1 MRKKI
6 VAGNW
11 KMNTLPSEG
20 VALAKGVAAGKS
32 TVCECVNFIVCPPF
46 THISEVAAV
55 LKGTGIAVGAQNCA
69 AEAKGAYTGEIAAS
83 MIAELGCEYV
93 ILGHSERREYYGE
106 TSETLNKKI
115 AQVYANGLTP
125 IYCVGEVKE
134 ERENGT
140 YFDVVKAQ
148 IEEVV
153 FNLTEEQFASLVI
166 AYEPVWAIGT
176 GLTAS
181 ADQAEEIH
189 AYIREV
195 LASKFGAAAENTAI
209 LYGGS
214 CKPSNAEEIFAKPNV
229 DGGLIGG
236 AALVAEDFLGIGK
249 GFKA

>member
-20 VALAKGVAAGKS
+20 VALAKAVAAGKES
-32 TVCECVNFIVCPPF
+32 VCSCVNFIVCPPF
-46 THISEVAAV
+46 THIAAVAEV
-55 LKGTGIAVGAQNCA
+55 LKGTGVAVGAQNCA
-69 AEAKGAYTGEIAAS
+69 AETKGAYTGEVAAS

-153 FNLTEEQFASLVI
+153 FNLTEEQFATLVI

-236 AALVAEDFLGIGK
+236 AALVADDFMGIGK

>member
-20 VALAKGVAAGKS
+20 VALAKAVAAGKES
-32 TVCECVNFIVCPPF
+32 VCSCVNFIVCPPF
-46 THISEVAAV
+46 THIAAV
-55 LKGTGIAVGAQNCA
+55 AEALKGTGIAVGAQNCA
-69 AEAKGAYTGEIAAS
+69 AETKGAYTGEVAAS

-140 YFDVVKAQ
+140 YFEVVKAQ

-153 FNLTEEQFASLVI
+153 FNLSAEQFATLVI

-195 LASKFGAAAENTAI
+195 LASKFGQAAASTAI

-214 CKPSNAEEIFAKPNV
+214 CKPSNAEEIFAKANV

-249 GFKA
+249 GF